1 MEDFSDELYPEI
13 TLETEDIL
21 MTISVKKSYSDIED
35 INKRKEKFIQDLH
48 DFIDEFSQTQ
58 EASDF
63 ISFCD

>member
-35 INKRKEKFIQDLH
+35 INKRKEKLFRIYMIL
-48 DFIDEFSQTQ
+48 
-58 EASDF
+58 
-63 ISFCD
+63 